1 MVSSLWP
8 HHRCHCDRRRHLRRR
23 QCGLHRRC
31 RHRSL
36 SSLSSP
42 LLSSPVSV
50 VAAQQWRRSDG
61 QRRWWRSDG
70 DGGAARAMGRRRPR
84 QRQRRS
90 PPLPYDDWA
99 PPVLPSPR
107 SGSRPRCLPPP
118 PVLRRDRR
126 HSRLPPLPSP
136 PSLFDCC
143 VDRPEAGGSNAAIAL
158 LPPGM
163 RLAII
168 FCILLF
174 SMSFVE
180 NFATSITSCT
190 VRLGAFRR
198 VFTAISNLAS
208 SAALFFDM
216 LGKSV
221 Y

>member
-1 MVSSLWP
+1 MAAQRWAEKVVAQKWRW
-8 HHRCHCDRRRHLRRR
+8 RCSNGDR
-23 QCGLHRRC
+23 
-31 RHRSL
+31 ST
-36 SSLSSP
+36 SSP
-42 LLSSPVSV
+42 STATAFP
-50 VAAQQWRRSDG
+50 
-61 QRRWWRSDG
+61 
-70 DGGAARAMGRRRPR
+70 
-84 QRQRRS
+84 
-90 PPLPYDDWA
+90 PPLPYDDCA
-99 PPVLPSPR
+99 PSVPPSPCSG
-107 SGSRPRCLPPP
+107 SGSRPRCRPPP

-126 HSRLPPLPSP
+126 HSRLPPLPSS

-143 VDRPEAGGSNAAIAL
+143 VDRPEAGGSNATIAL

-180 NFATSITSCT
+180 NFATSIASCT

-208 SAALFFDM
+208 SAALFFDL
-216 LGKSV
+216 LGNSV

>member
-8 HHRCHCDRRRHLRRR
+8 RHRCHCDRHRHLRRR
-23 QCGLHRRC
+23 QRRLRRRC

-36 SSLSSP
+36 SPLSSP
-42 LLSSPVSV
+42 LSSSPVSV

-70 DGGAARAMGRRRPR
+70 NGGAATVMGQRCPR
-84 QRQRRS
+84 QLHRPS
-90 PPLPYDDWA
+90 PPLPYDDCA
-99 PPVLPSPR
+99 PPVPPSPR
-107 SGSRPRCLPPP
+107 SGSRPRCRPPP

-180 NFATSITSCT
+180 NFATSIASCT

-216 LGKSV
+216 LGNSV

>member
-1 MVSSLWP
+1 
-8 HHRCHCDRRRHLRRR
+8 
-23 QCGLHRRC
+23 
-31 RHRSL
+31 
-36 SSLSSP
+36 
-42 LLSSPVSV
+42 V
-50 VAAQQWRRSDG
+50 VAQRWRWRRSN
-61 QRRWWRSDG
+61 G
-70 DGGAARAMGRRRPR
+70 DGSTSSPSMATV
-84 QRQRRS
+84 S
-90 PPLPYDDWA
+90 PPPCPTTNA
-99 PPVLPSPR
+99 CPPSPR
-107 SGSRPRCLPPP
+107 HLVRDLDLVVAPCP

-168 FCILLF
+168 LCILLF

-180 NFATSITSCT
+180 NFATSIASCT

-198 VFTAISNLAS
+198 VFTAISNFAS

-216 LGKSV
+216 LGNSV

>member
-1 MVSSLWP
+1 MAAQRWAEK
-8 HHRCHCDRRRHLRRR
+8 
-23 QCGLHRRC
+23 
-31 RHRSL
+31 
-36 SSLSSP
+36 
-42 LLSSPVSV
+42 V
-50 VAAQQWRRSDG
+50 VAQRWRWRRSN
-61 QRRWWRSDG
+61 G
-70 DGGAARAMGRRRPR
+70 DGSTSYPSTAT
-84 QRQRRS
+84 
-90 PPLPYDDWA
+90 A
-99 PPVLPSPR
+99 PPPPALQRLRAPRPPSPR

-143 VDRPEAGGSNAAIAL
+143 VDCPEAGGSNAAIAL

-180 NFATSITSCT
+180 NFATSIASCT

-208 SAALFFDM
+208 SAALFFDT
-216 LGKSV
+216 LGNSV

>member
-1 MVSSLWP
+1 MG
-8 HHRCHCDRRRHLRRR
+8 RE
-23 QCGLHRRC
+23 GGGTAMAM
-31 RHRSL
+31 
-36 SSLSSP
+36 
-42 LLSSPVSV
+42 
-50 VAAQQWRRSDG
+50 AAQQ
-61 QRRWWRSDG
+61 RRWVDVVPVNG
-70 DGGAARAMGRRRPR
+70 NGAP
-84 QRQRRS
+84 
-90 PPLPYDDWA
+90 PPLPYDDCA
-99 PPVLPSPR
+99 PPVPPSPR

-180 NFATSITSCT
+180 NFATSIASCT

-216 LGKSV
+216 LGNSV